1 LQTLIIFP
9 LLGRFTIIAPHE
21 KIIVMGEDVYYEIE
35 PTPTLGIT
43 LLEIKEYERL
53 LGQQ

>member
-1 LQTLIIFP
+1 M
-9 LLGRFTIIAPHE
+9 R
-21 KIIVMGEDVYYEIE
+21 EDEYYEIE

-43 LLEIKEYERL
+43 LQEIKEYERL